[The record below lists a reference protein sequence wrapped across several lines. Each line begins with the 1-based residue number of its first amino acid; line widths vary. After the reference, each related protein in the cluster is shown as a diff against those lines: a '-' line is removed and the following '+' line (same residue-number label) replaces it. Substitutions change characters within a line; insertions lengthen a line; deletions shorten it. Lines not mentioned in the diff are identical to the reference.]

1 LSFFDDGEE
10 TEPRPST
17 QAPQPRPSAAAPTQ
31 RPQPRRPQHAGGT
44 LGIDQHTLMVRRL
57 VAAGIGVVVVIVIAV
72 LINGCLKSEKQ
83 QSLKDYNRSV
93 SQLGQESETQV
104 ARPLFTALAGAAG
117 KPSLN
122 VEVQVDQLRIKAQS
136 IANHAKELSV
146 PGEMTSAQRDLLLA
160 LGFRV
165 EGITKIAALLP
176 TALGGQRKEATEKIA
191 GDMEIFLASDVI
203 YSQRVVPLTQQTL
216 SSNGIHGLST
226 SPSRFLPNIG
236 WVDPNAVLTRV
247 TGQPAN
253 GSQTGI
259 APGNHGDGLASV
271 SVGATTLQAEPA
283 LNHIGGGGNPTFTV
297 TVEDAGANPETN
309 VKVDITVTAGGKQF
323 KASHAINQIQPGQ
336 KANVEIPVSG
346 VPLGVAAKIEAYV
359 EPVPGETEV
368 ENNKQT
374 YLAIFGP

>member
-1 LSFFDDGEE
+1 
-10 TEPRPST
+10 
-17 QAPQPRPSAAAPTQ
+17 
-31 RPQPRRPQHAGGT
+31 
-44 LGIDQHTLMVRRL
+44 MVRRL
-57 VAAGIGVVVVIVIAV
+57 VAAGAGVVLVIVIAV

-146 PGEMTSAQRDLLLA
+146 PGEMAGAQRDLLLA
-160 LGFRV
+160 LDFRV
-165 EGITKIAALLP
+165 EGITKIAAQLP

-216 SSNGIHGLST
+216 SSNGIKGLST
-226 SPSRFLPNIG
+226 ASSRFVPNVG
-236 WVDPNAVLTRV
+236 WVDPNTVLARI
-247 TGQPAN
+247 TGQAAN

-259 APGNHGDGLASV
+259 APGDHGDALASV
-271 SVGATTLQAEPA
+271 SVGATTLQPEPA
-283 LNHIGGGGNPTFTV
+283 LNHISGGGNPTFTV
-297 TVEDAGANPETN
+297 TIEDAGTNPETN
-309 VKVDITVTAGGKQF
+309 VKVDVTVTAGGKQF
-323 KASHAINQIQPGQ
+323 KASHAVNQIQPGQ

-359 EPVPGETEV
+359 EPVPGENEV

-374 YLAIFGP
+374 YLAIFGA